1 MYKECNFWK
10 KAIESMEK
18 IQKILINLIIYL
30 LNYFMITN

>member
-10 KAIESMEK
+10 KGIENMEK

-30 LNYFMITN
+30 LNYFMIIN